1 MKKFL
6 WTMYKLNKF
15 KKYHQYELNR
25 HRIEMEKKKKEQE
38 KIKKQK
44 EELNR
49 KQLENKKFQEI
60 TKPKLDEQER
70 IKHEVWS
77 LSRTVDEIRFP
88 RLYENNAINIKEY
101 IDNNG
106 QYNVDKLYTLRSKVK
121 SLKNRS
127 EKCNFEKECIVE
139 NLKLNSLY
147 QNINELINDHKNDV
161 FTEIKAKKEQ
171 QIDDEVIVE
180 ITPLY
185 RKFINE
191 IVGKTFTKKEKMKMI
206 KRIGVSGLNVEQRK
220 KLISLIK
227 TK

>member
-1 MKKFL
+1 M
-6 WTMYKLNKF
+6 
-15 KKYHQYELNR
+15 
-25 HRIEMEKKKKEQE
+25 
-38 KIKKQK
+38 
-44 EELNR
+44 
-49 KQLENKKFQEI
+49 
-60 TKPKLDEQER
+60 
-70 IKHEVWS
+70 
-77 LSRTVDEIRFP
+77 SRTVDEIRFP
-88 RLYENNAINIKEY
+88 RLYENNTINIKEY

-121 SLKNRS
+121 SLKIRS
-127 EKCNFEKECIVE
+127 EKCNFEKECTVE

-161 FTEIKAKKEQ
+161 FSEIEVKKEQ
-171 QIDDEVIVE
+171 QINNEVIVE

>member
-1 MKKFL
+1 MKNFL

-15 KKYHQYELNR
+15 KKYYQYELNR
-25 HRIEMEKKKKEQE
+25 HRIEMDKKKKEQE

-88 RLYENNAINIKEY
+88 RLYENNTINIKEY

-121 SLKNRS
+121 SLKIRS
-127 EKCNFEKECIVE
+127 EKCNFEKECTVE

-161 FTEIKAKKEQ
+161 FTEKEVKKEQ
-171 QIDDEVIVE
+171 QINNEVIVE

>member
-6 WTMYKLNKF
+6 WIMYKLNKF

-25 HRIEMEKKKKEQE
+25 HRIEMDKKKKEQE

-49 KQLENKKFQEI
+49 KRLENKKFQEI

-88 RLYENNAINIKEY
+88 RLYENNTINIKEY

-127 EKCNFEKECIVE
+127 EKCNFEKECTVE

-161 FTEIKAKKEQ
+161 FTEIKVKKEQ